1 MVEAIKAGIFNDL
14 GSGSNVDVTVVS
26 ATGGTTVH
34 RNIVKPNE
42 RVSKQ
47 KVYTYKRGSTVV
59 LKETVTL
66 FPTPASASQSS
77 SAASMMDL
85 TA

>member
-1 MVEAIKAGIFNDL
+1 LVVEAVKAGIFNDL
-14 GSGSNVDVTVVS
+14 GSGSNVDVTVVTANGG
-26 ATGGTTVH
+26 ATVL

-42 RVSKQ
+42 RATKQ
-47 KVYTYKRGSTVV
+47 KNYTFKRGTTVV

-66 FPTPASASQSS
+66 FPTP
-77 SAASMMDL
+77 SAASTTSMMDL